1 MITPPLFLLLLSAFF
16 VSTEERSWLTLSNGY
31 VLSAEEGETMKK
43 FFITVVFLCFLPY
56 PLAAMEIAGVTIDEQ
71 ITQANGTVLKFNGAG
86 IRSKLV
92 IKVYLAM
99 LYMETPSTERD
110 QVIADSGAKQLIMHF
125 LYKEVDRD
133 ALVEAWNDGFS
144 SNGSADQLGALKTE
158 IAAFNE
164 MFDTVRKGDRIVLDY
179 VPGTGTTVLINSAQK
194 GTIAGKEFND
204 LLLSIWLGDKPVNK
218 KLRDGLLGK

>member
-110 QVIADSGAKQLIMHF
+110 QLIADSGAKQLIMHF

-179 VPGTGTTVLINSAQK
+179 VPGTGTTVLINSEQK

>member
-1 MITPPLFLLLLSAFF
+1 MITPLFLLLLSAFF
-16 VSTEERSWLTLSNGY
+16 VSTEERSWQTLSNGY
-31 VLSAEEGETMKK
+31 VLRAEEGETMKK
-43 FFITVVFLCFLPY
+43 FFITVAFLCFLPY
-56 PLAAMEIAGVTIDEQ
+56 PLAAMEIAGVAIDEQ
-71 ITQANGTVLKFNGAG
+71 VTQANGTVLKFNGAG

-110 QVIADSGAKQLIMHF
+110 QVIADPGAKQLILHF
-125 LYKEVDRD
+125 LYKEVGRD

-164 MFDTVRKGDRIVLDY
+164 LFDTVRKGDRIVLDY
-179 VPGTGTTVLINSAQK
+179 APGTGTTVLINSEQK

-204 LLLSIWLGDKPVNK
+204 LLLSIWLGDKPVGK
-218 KLRDGLLGK
+218 KLRGGLLGK